1 MSCREAFFTVFFFC
15 RRSERNPFVLPM
27 QIARRR
33 GDIHSPA
40 GHKARL
46 LFTSNLTQMSI
57 GSVQRRCVGVRR
69 DTVPLREASKAPYVG
84 LPCVASLTFPLQP
97 VLQMYLRTPDPG
109 KSPSLE
115 VTVFLLILSPADIA
129 TKSQAFGSGGVSDH
143 AQSHDLLEPP
153 SSPGDDKETGKCS
166 KGGVALG
173 GENIPRPPA

>member
-1 MSCREAFFTVFFFC
+1 
-15 RRSERNPFVLPM
+15 M

-97 VLQMYLRTPDPG
+97 VPQMYLRTPDPG

-115 VTVFLLILSPADIA
+115 VTMFLLILSPADIA
-129 TKSQAFGSGGVSDH
+129 TKSQAFGGGGGV
-143 AQSHDLLEPP
+143 
-153 SSPGDDKETGKCS
+153 
-166 KGGVALG
+166 
-173 GENIPRPPA
+173 